1 MHIKLYSP
9 APGHTETHRHNVALA
24 DLITKSDV
32 AMTACATSLAWP
44 DSINRLSDVAPESK
58 AAQLVL
64 VNHFDFLC
72 AVEQKG
78 PDWHSYDR
86 ANTDLKFVANL
97 FGGGIGFLTADP
109 VIKSPNDVIGK
120 RIYVL
125 ARPSAVRAIA
135 EIVLRDGWG
144 ILDQVELLD
153 GQPALGSEA
162 SAIGNGDVLLVSTIE
177 TQGGYKLVAP
187 LSEGTY
193 PPMNWIDID
202 EQAINRMTAATGV
215 TFDRR
220 VHPPLK
226 DRAHLPFDQG
236 AEPEAGLVRF
246 DEGLSAWDGT
256 APGVVAKLLSLFVA
270 EGNRW
275 NESTGSVP
283 FDAKRLRNW
292 SPLDDS
298 YIHQGAKQFY
308 TDNGL

>member
-1 MHIKLYSP
+1 LHIQLYSP

-32 AMTACATSLAWP
+32 AMTASATSLALP
-44 DSINRLSDVAPESK
+44 DSINRLSDVAPQSK

-86 ANTDLKFVANL
+86 ANTDLKYVANL

-109 VIKSPNDVIGK
+109 AIKSPNDVIGK
-120 RIYVL
+120 RIAVL
-125 ARPSAVRAIA
+125 PRPSAVRAIA

-153 GQPALGSEA
+153 GPPALGSEA
-162 SAIGNGDVLLVSTIE
+162 SESADVLLVSTIE

-187 LSEGTY
+187 LSEDTV

-202 EQAINRMTAATGV
+202 EQAIGRMTAATGV

-220 VHPPLK
+220 VHPPIR
-226 DRAHLPFDQG
+226 DRAHLPSDQG

-246 DEGLSAWDGT
+246 DEGLSAWDNT
-256 APGVVAKLLSLFVA
+256 APGVVVELLGLFVA

-275 NESTGSVP
+275 SESTDSVP

-308 TDNGL
+308 SDNGL